1 MVSIVR
7 TYHDFGDSAYCY
19 RFDFSIVLPSQFGL
33 HLALELIIIH
43 FMLYPV
49 LESVNR
55 QPPHTEC
62 WMNEIHWVLLGLI
75 VMVLSVTFFYFTD
88 ILPAK
93 IESREVSIVISLGIG
108 LLILVVDKRQD
119 RHLNEIIEAQHK
131 MTNEIHKMIKE
142 EIRLIKEMQRE
153 NNDRS

>member
-1 MVSIVR
+1 
-7 TYHDFGDSAYCY
+7 
-19 RFDFSIVLPSQFGL
+19 
-33 HLALELIIIH
+33 
-43 FMLYPV
+43 
-49 LESVNR
+49 
-55 QPPHTEC
+55 
-62 WMNEIHWVLLGLI
+62 MNEIHWVLLGLI

-93 IESREVSIVISLGIG
+93 IESRELSIVISLGIG

>member
-1 MVSIVR
+1 
-7 TYHDFGDSAYCY
+7 
-19 RFDFSIVLPSQFGL
+19 
-33 HLALELIIIH
+33 
-43 FMLYPV
+43 
-49 LESVNR
+49 
-55 QPPHTEC
+55 
-62 WMNEIHWVLLGLI
+62 MNEIHWVLLGLI

-93 IESREVSIVISLGIG
+93 IESREVSIVISLAIG

-142 EIRLIKEMQRE
+142 EIRLIKEMQRQD
-153 NNDRS
+153 NDRS

>member
-1 MVSIVR
+1 
-7 TYHDFGDSAYCY
+7 
-19 RFDFSIVLPSQFGL
+19 
-33 HLALELIIIH
+33 
-43 FMLYPV
+43 
-49 LESVNR
+49 
-55 QPPHTEC
+55 
-62 WMNEIHWVLLGLI
+62 LGLI

-93 IESREVSIVISLGIG
+93 IESREVSIVISLAIG

>member
-1 MVSIVR
+1 M
-7 TYHDFGDSAYCY
+7 
-19 RFDFSIVLPSQFGL
+19 
-33 HLALELIIIH
+33 EN
-43 FMLYPV
+43 
-49 LESVNR
+49 VNR
-55 QPPHTEC
+55 QPLHTESR
-62 WMNEIHWVLLGLI
+62 MNEIHWVLLGLM
-75 VMVLSVTFFYFTD
+75 VLVLSVAFFYLTD
-88 ILPAK
+88 IFPAK
-93 IESREVSIVISLGIG
+93 IENREVSIIISLGIG

>member
-1 MVSIVR
+1 
-7 TYHDFGDSAYCY
+7 
-19 RFDFSIVLPSQFGL
+19 
-33 HLALELIIIH
+33 
-43 FMLYPV
+43 
-49 LESVNR
+49 
-55 QPPHTEC
+55 
-62 WMNEIHWVLLGLI
+62 
-75 VMVLSVTFFYFTD
+75 MVLSVTFFYFTD